1 MKEVDVIKDLAIK
14 ALDDMKAVDLA
25 VLDVRGKSSVTD
37 FMVIVSGTS
46 GRHVKAMANNVVVEA
61 KKAGIKPLGVEGEA
75 SNEWVLV
82 DLVDVV
88 VHIML
93 PETRDFYQLEKLWD
107 AGSVEKLAEIRP
119 ST

>member
-1 MKEVDVIKDLAIK
+1 MKEVEEVKDLVVK
-14 ALDDMKAVDLA
+14 TLDDMKAVDLT

-46 GRHVKAMANNVVVEA
+46 GRHVKAMANSVVVEV
-61 KKAGIKPLGVEGEA
+61 KKAGINPLGVEGE
-75 SNEWVLV
+75 STSEWVLV

-93 PETRDFYQLEKLWD
+93 PETRDFYQLEKLWE
-107 AGSVEKLAEIRP
+107 AGSVDELAEARP
-119 ST
+119 Q